1 VLALGVAAVSTHPDD
16 EVVDAEL
23 VDDDSALPAIRAGA
37 EAAPAGQAGSAAAV
51 YDPEALAVLAAME
64 RAADEHIDS
73 IRPLSTKRGY
83 ENDWAL
89 WTEFHSWLAERTGH
103 LLPLTAV
110 TRGTLVGFVT
120 WLDTVK
126 EAAPNSID
134 RRITGV
140 TVTARALGV
149 EVPKDATVAARK
161 VLKPMKLDPVR
172 IARGRGQAPA
182 AAPAQLQRMSA
193 AAVGGLTGLRDRA
206 LWLLA
211 FAIAGRSAEVSALN
225 VEGISLETEGLHI
238 AVPSVKG
245 LPGRDVKVA
254 YGVNP
259 DTCPVRAW
267 LAWRA
272 AAVLTEGP
280 AFLPIDQWGHLGRR
294 RLSAAACREVIAR
307 NAARAGV
314 EVRLTGHSMRAG
326 FITTSRKAGKR
337 EEKIRAQSGHA
348 ANSPVFWR
356 YIRDADA
363 WTDAA
368 SEGIGL

>member
-1 VLALGVAAVSTHPDD
+1 MDGPVTAHDE
-16 EVVDAEL
+16 EVVDAE
-23 VDDDSALPAIRAGA
+23 VVGGDALPAVRSG
-37 EAAPAGQAGSAAAV
+37 AAV
-51 YDPEALAVLAAME
+51 ATEYDPATLAVLVAME
-64 RAADEHIDS
+64 QAADEHIDA
-73 IRPLSTKRGY
+73 IRPHNTRRGY
-83 ENDWAL
+83 DNDWAL
-89 WTEFHSWLAERTGH
+89 WEEFHGWLAERTGH
-103 LLPLTAV
+103 PLPLTAV
-110 TRGTLVGFVT
+110 TKGTLVGFVT

-126 EAAPNSID
+126 EAAPSSID

-140 TVTARALGV
+140 TVTARARGA
-149 EVPKDATVAARK
+149 EVPKSATVAARK
-161 VLKPMKLDPVR
+161 VLKPMKLDPAR

-193 AAVGGLTGLRDRA
+193 VAADGLTGLRDRA
-206 LWLLA
+206 LWLVA
-211 FAIAGRSAEVSALN
+211 FSIAGRSAEVSALN
-225 VEGISLETEGLHI
+225 AEGLVLETEGLRI
-238 AVPSVKG
+238 TVPSVKG
-245 LPGRDVKVA
+245 LPGRKVAVA
-254 YGVNP
+254 YGANP

-272 AAVLTEGP
+272 AAAITGGP
-280 AFLPIDQWGHLGRR
+280 AFLPIDQWGNLGTR
-294 RLSAAACREVIAR
+294 RLSAAACRDIIAR

-337 EEKIRAQSGHA
+337 EEKIREQSGHA